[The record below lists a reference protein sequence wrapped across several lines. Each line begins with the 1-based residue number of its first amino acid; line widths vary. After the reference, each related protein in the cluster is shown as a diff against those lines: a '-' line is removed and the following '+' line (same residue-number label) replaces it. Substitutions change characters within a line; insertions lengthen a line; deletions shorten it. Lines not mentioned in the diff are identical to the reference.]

1 VRAFVAVGGWFAQL
15 EQTVRQADPQALG
28 FVIALLGV
36 AAAAGGW
43 FAWRSLYR
51 IRLIQDTPTART
63 RSAHQG
69 YVELEGVAR
78 MMDDAPITARLSG
91 LPCCWYRYRVEE
103 LEHSRDARGH
113 SRMHWRVVERGT
125 SDDTFWLEDDTGR
138 VAVDPAG
145 AEIQARYK
153 DNWRSRSG
161 LAGIAR
167 PTPYFIDFFN
177 THGVTR
183 TYRFTEERINR
194 GDPVYVLGMLRN
206 LGSHDNL
213 PTIDTR
219 IRELLREWKQNQG
232 RLRERFD
239 LDQNGKIDER
249 EWLLARQAARR
260 EAERAQAEA
269 TNQSVEGINLVSD
282 PRDDR
287 RPYLISAFTQAE
299 LLAQRRRGFWIS
311 AVLFFVAGVVAT
323 WLYQLRF
330 AGG

>member
-1 VRAFVAVGGWFAQL
+1 
-15 EQTVRQADPQALG
+15 
-28 FVIALLGV
+28 
-36 AAAAGGW
+36 
-43 FAWRSLYR
+43 
-51 IRLIQDTPTART
+51 
-63 RSAHQG
+63 
-69 YVELEGVAR
+69 
-78 MMDDAPITARLSG
+78 
-91 LPCCWYRYRVEE
+91 
-103 LEHSRDARGH
+103 
-113 SRMHWRVVERGT
+113 
-125 SDDTFWLEDDTGR
+125 
-138 VAVDPAG
+138 
-145 AEIQARYK
+145 
-153 DNWRSRSG
+153 
-161 LAGIAR
+161 
-167 PTPYFIDFFN
+167 
-177 THGVTR
+177 
-183 TYRFTEERINR
+183 
-194 GDPVYVLGMLRN
+194 VLGMLRN

>member
-1 VRAFVAVGGWFAQL
+1 MRVFVAAGGWFAQL
-15 EQTVRQADPQALG
+15 EQTVRQADPQAVG
-28 FVIALLGV
+28 FFVALLAV

-51 IRLIQDTPTART
+51 IRLIHDTPTAKT

-78 MMDDAPITARLSG
+78 MMDDAPITAKLSG

-103 LEHSRDARGH
+103 LEHYHDSRGR
-113 SRMHWRVVERGT
+113 SRTRWRVIDSGT

-145 AEIQARYK
+145 AEIQPRYK
-153 DNWRSRSG
+153 DSWRSRSG

-167 PTPYFIDFFN
+167 PTPWFVDFF
-177 THGVTR
+177 TAHGFGG

-213 PTIDTR
+213 PTIDAR
-219 IRELLREWKQNQG
+219 IRELLHEWKKDQPT
-232 RLRERFD
+232 LRERFD
-239 LDQNGKIDER
+239 LNQDGKIDER

-260 EAERAQAEA
+260 EAENAHAEA
-269 TNQSVEGINLVSD
+269 INQTVEGINLVGS
-282 PRDDR
+282 PRDNR

-299 LLAQRRRGFWIS
+299 LVSQQRRGLWLS
-311 AVLFFVAGVVAT
+311 TTLFFAAGTIAT